1 MIRQDSLG
9 DGIALLVFDSPGPV
23 NTLGAQD
30 NVEFAALIDRLL
42 ADDSVK
48 GIVLTSEK
56 RDFLA
61 GGDLDQLR
69 RVAVPADAIVIVTP
83 FLKALRKLET
93 GGKPVVAALNGTALG
108 GGFELALACHR
119 RIAADVPSARFG
131 LPEVTLGLM
140 PGGGGTQRLP
150 RLIGIAAAAP
160 LLLEGKRLKPA
171 EALKAGMIDAV
182 VPPEKLRDEAKAWAM
197 ANPNAVQSWDVKGF
211 KLPGFAP
218 QSAEGRMFFMG
229 SWTRLHKRSAN
240 CDLASEAILQVLHH
254 GLERGLDAGI
264 AIETR
269 HFARLAASPDAKAKI
284 RTLFVAT
291 TDAKAMKMRPKA
303 VPPSKPAR
311 VTVIGGGVM
320 GRGIAYV
327 AAQAGMQVDLIDVSE
342 ETAAKGR
349 EAIANNADRDA
360 ERGRLR
366 GGSPAEVIDRIR
378 GTASYDGLASADI
391 VVEAVFERAD
401 VKRDVLKRA
410 AAVARPGTPIASNT
424 SSIPITELASAIPDP
439 SCMIGLHF
447 FSPVERM
454 PLVEVIRTAEASDGT
469 LARALDFLK
478 AIDKT
483 PVVVRD
489 GLGFFTSRIV
499 TTYSSETMNLLA
511 EGVPPQLIDNA
522 ATNAGFSIG
531 PASLCDLTTMPLL
544 KDIFASMRGDGSR
557 ISDRGSVA
565 RETVGKLVDAGR
577 VGKVKGNGIYTYNGD
592 TRDPWDGLAACLG
605 TKPSPLD
612 EATVRERLLYVQS
625 LEAIR
630 ALEDGV
636 VMRPIDGDLASVLGW
651 GYPAH
656 LGGVFSYVDRVG
668 AAEFA
673 KRAGDYAAQFGGR
686 FEPPTML
693 REMAKNNRR
702 FHEL

>member
-1 MIRQDSLG
+1 MIRQEDLG
-9 DGIALLVFDSPGPV
+9 DGIALIVFDSEGPV

-30 NVEFAALIDRLL
+30 NVAFAGLIDRLL
-42 ADDSVK
+42 SDETVK
-48 GIVLTSEK
+48 GIVLSSAK

-69 RVAVPADAIVIVTP
+69 RVQTPADAIAIVTP
-83 FLKALRKLET
+83 FVKAIRKLET
-93 GGKPVVAALNGTALG
+93 GGKPVVAALNGAALG

-119 RIAADVPSARFG
+119 RIAADVPHARFG

-140 PGGGGTQRLP
+140 PGAGGTQRLP

-160 LLLEGKRLKPA
+160 LLLEGRRLKPA
-171 EALKAGMIDAV
+171 DALKAGMIDSVA
-182 VPPEKLRDEAKAWAM
+182 PPEKLREEAKAWAL
-197 ANPNAVQSWDVKGF
+197 ANPNAVQPWDVKGY
-211 KLPGFAP
+211 KLPGFSP

-229 SWTRLHKRSAN
+229 SWTRLHKRSAG

-269 HFARLAASPDAKAKI
+269 HFARLAASHDAKAKI
-284 RTLFVAT
+284 RTLFVST
-291 TDAKAMKMRPKA
+291 TDAKAMKMRPKEIS
-303 VPPSKPAR
+303 PSKPAQIA
-311 VTVIGGGVM
+311 VIGGGVM

-327 AAQAGMQVDLIDVSE
+327 AAQAGMQVELIDVSE
-342 ETAAKGR
+342 ETASKGR
-349 EAIANNADRDA
+349 DAIAKSAERDF
-360 ERGRLR
+360 ERGRMR
-366 GGSPAEVIDRIR
+366 GGSVTDVISRIR
-378 GTASYDGLASADI
+378 ASSGYEGIQTSDI

-401 VKRDVLKRA
+401 LKREVLAKA
-410 AAVARPGTPIASNT
+410 ATFVKSGTPIASNT
-424 SSIPITELASAIPDP
+424 SSIPIADLAAAIPDP
-439 SCMIGLHF
+439 SCMLGLHF

-454 PLVEVIRTAEASDGT
+454 PLVEVIRAGATSDQT

-511 EGVPPQLIDNA
+511 EGVAPQLIDNA
-522 ATNAGFSIG
+522 AVNAGFSLG
-531 PASLCDLTTMPLL
+531 PVALCDMVTMPLL
-544 KDIFASMRGDGSR
+544 KDIFASMRGDGNR
-557 ISDRGSVA
+557 IADRGSVA
-565 RETVGKLVDAGR
+565 RETVGKLADVGR
-577 VGKVKGNGIYTYNGD
+577 VGKLKGNGVYDYHGD
-592 TRDPWDGLAACLG
+592 MREPWPGLVACLG
-605 TKPSPLD
+605 TKPSSLD
-612 EATVRERLLYVQS
+612 EATVRQRLLYVQS

-630 ALEDGV
+630 TLEEGIV
-636 VMRPIDGDLASVLGW
+636 ARAIDGDLASVLGW

-673 KRAGDYAAQFGGR
+673 RRAQDYADRFGGR
-686 FEPPTML
+686 FAPSSL
-693 REMAKNNRR
+693 LLEMAKDNRR

>member
-1 MIRQDSLG
+1 MIRQEDLR
-9 DGIALLVFDSPGPV
+9 DGIALVVFDSPGPV

-30 NVEFAALIDRLL
+30 NVEFASLIDRLL
-42 ADDSVK
+42 ADESVK

-69 RVAVPADAIVIVTP
+69 RVQTPADAIAIVTP
-83 FLKALRKLET
+83 FLKALGKLET

-160 LLLEGKRLKPA
+160 LLLEGRRLKPSD
-171 EALKAGMIDAV
+171 ALAAGIIDAV
-182 VPPEKLRDEAKAWAM
+182 VPPEKLREEAKAWAL
-197 ANPNAVQSWDVKGF
+197 ANPNAAQPWDVKGF

-229 SWTRLHKRSAN
+229 SWTRLHKRSAG

-284 RTLFVAT
+284 RTLFVGT
-291 TDAKAMKMRPKA
+291 TDAKAMKMRPKDVA
-303 VPPSKPAR
+303 PTRPAR
-311 VTVIGGGVM
+311 VAVIGGGVM

-327 AAQAGMQVDLIDVSE
+327 AAQAGMQVDLIDVSDE
-342 ETAAKGR
+342 AAAKAR
-349 EAIANNADRDA
+349 DAIAKSAERDS

-366 GGSPAEVIDRIR
+366 GTVTDVIGRIR
-378 GTASYDGLASADI
+378 PTAGYDGIATSDI
-391 VVEAVFERAD
+391 VVEAVFERPD
-401 VKRDVLKRA
+401 LKRDVLKRA
-410 AAVARPGTPIASNT
+410 AAAARPGTPIASNT
-424 SSIPITELASAIPDP
+424 SSIPITELAAAIPDP
-439 SCMIGLHF
+439 SRMLGLHF

-454 PLVEVIRTAEASDGT
+454 PLVEVIRTAATSDET

-478 AIDKT
+478 SIDKT

-511 EGVPPQLIDNA
+511 EGVAPQLIDNA
-522 ATNAGFSIG
+522 AVNTGFSIG
-531 PASLCDLTTMPLL
+531 PVTLCDLTTMPLL
-544 KDIFASMRGDGSR
+544 KDIFASMRGDGNR
-557 ISDRGSVA
+557 VADRGSVA
-565 RETVGKLVDAGR
+565 RDTVGKLADAGR
-577 VGKVKGNGIYTYNGD
+577 VGKAKGNGVYGYSGD
-592 TRDPWDGLAACLG
+592 VRDPWNGLAGCLG
-605 TKPSPLD
+605 TKPSSLD

-630 ALEDGV
+630 TLEEGV
-636 VMRPIDGDLASVLGW
+636 VTRPIDGDLASVLGW

-673 KRAGDYAAQFGGR
+673 GRARDYAARFGGR
-686 FEPPTML
+686 FEPPAML
-693 REMAKNNRR
+693 LEMAKDNRK

>member
-1 MIRQDSLG
+1 V
-9 DGIALLVFDSPGPV
+9 ALLVFDSPGPV
-23 NTLGAQD
+23 NTLGAAD
-30 NVEFAALIDRLL
+30 NVEFSGLIDRLM
-42 ADDSVK
+42 ADEQVK

-61 GGDLDQLR
+61 GGDLDQLH
-69 RVAVPADAIVIVTP
+69 RVETPADAIAIVTP
-83 FLKALRKLET
+83 FLKAIRKLET

-108 GGFELALACHR
+108 GGLELALACHR
-119 RIAADVPSARFG
+119 RIAADVASARFG
-131 LPEVTLGLM
+131 LPEDTLGLM

-171 EALKAGMIDAV
+171 DALAARIIDAV
-182 VPPEKLRDEAKAWAM
+182 VPPEKLREEAKAWVL
-197 ANPNAVQSWDVKGF
+197 ANPNAAQPWDVKGF

-229 SWTRLHKRSAN
+229 SWTRLHKRSAS

-254 GLERGLDAGI
+254 GLERSLDAGI

-284 RTLFVAT
+284 RTLFVGT
-291 TDAKAMKMRPKA
+291 TDAKAMKMRPKD
-303 VPPSKPAR
+303 VPQTKPAR
-311 VTVIGGGVM
+311 VAVIGGGVM

-327 AAQAGMQVDLIDVSE
+327 AAQSGLQVDLIDVSDE
-342 ETAAKGR
+342 VAAKSR
-349 EAIANNADRDA
+349 QSIAKNAERDA

-366 GGSPAEVIDRIR
+366 GGSHADVIGRIHATSDY
-378 GTASYDGLASADI
+378 GGIAKSDL
-391 VVEAVFERAD
+391 VVEAVFERPD
-401 VKRDVLKRA
+401 LKRDVLKRA

-424 SSIPITELASAIPDP
+424 SSIPIAELASAISDP

-454 PLVEVIRTAEASDGT
+454 PLVEVVRTDATSDAT

-489 GLGFFTSRIV
+489 GLGFFTSRVV

-511 EGVPPQLIDNA
+511 EGVSPQLIDNA
-522 ATNAGFSIG
+522 AVNAGFALG
-531 PASLCDLTTMPLL
+531 PVSLCDMVTMPLL
-544 KDIFASMRGDGSR
+544 KDIFASMRGDGNR
-557 ISDRGSVA
+557 VADRGSVA
-565 RETVGKLVDAGR
+565 RETVGKLADAGR
-577 VGKVKGNGIYTYNGD
+577 VGKIKGNGVYTYNGEA
-592 TRDPWDGLAACLG
+592 RDPWDGLAACLG
-605 TKPSPLD
+605 TSSSPLD

-630 ALEDGV
+630 TLEEGIV
-636 VMRPIDGDLASVLGW
+636 ARPIDADLAAVLGW

-656 LGGVFSYVDRVG
+656 LGGVFSYVDRIG
-668 AAEFA
+668 AAPFA
-673 KRAGDYAAQFGGR
+673 RRAAEYANRFGGR
-686 FEPPTML
+686 FAPPAML
-693 REMAKNNRR
+693 IEMAKDNRR
-702 FHEL
+702 FHAL

>member
-1 MIRQDSLG
+1 MIRQQDLG
-9 DGIALLVFDSPGPV
+9 DGIALLVFSSSGPV
-23 NTLGAQD
+23 NTLGAAD
-30 NVEFAALIDRLL
+30 NIELAGLIDRLM
-42 ADDSVK
+42 ADEAVK
-48 GIVLTSEK
+48 GIVLSSDK

-69 RVAVPADAIVIVTP
+69 RVQTPTDAIAIVTP

-119 RIAADVPSARFG
+119 RIAADQPSARFG

-160 LLLEGKRLKPA
+160 LLLEGKRQKPA
-171 EALKAGMIDAV
+171 EALAAGMIHAV
-182 VPPEKLRDEAKAWAM
+182 VAPDKLLDEAKAWAL
-197 ANPNAVQSWDVKGF
+197 ANPNAAQSWDVKGY
-211 KLPGFAP
+211 KLPGLAP

-229 SWTRLHKRSAN
+229 SWTRLHKRSAAG
-240 CDLASEAILQVLHH
+240 DLASEAILQVLHH

-269 HFARLAASPDAKAKI
+269 YFARLAASADAKAKI
-284 RTLFVAT
+284 RTLFVGT
-291 TDAKAMKMRPKA
+291 TDAKAMKMRPKDVA
-303 VPPSKPAR
+303 PIKPAQ
-311 VTVIGGGVM
+311 VAVIGGGVM

-327 AAQAGMQVDLIDVSE
+327 AAQAGLKVELIDVSDE
-342 ETAAKGR
+342 VAQKSR
-349 EAIANNADRDA
+349 DAIAKSAERDS

-366 GGSPAEVIDRIR
+366 GGTAGEVMSRIHA
-378 GTASYDGLASADI
+378 TTSYDSVASSDI
-391 VVEAVFERAD
+391 VVEAVFERPD
-401 VKRDVLKRA
+401 LKREVLKKA
-410 AAVARPGTPIASNT
+410 AALVRPGTPIASNT
-424 SSIPITELASAIPDP
+424 SSIPITELASAVPDP
-439 SCMIGLHF
+439 SCMLGLHF

-454 PLVEVIRTAEASDGT
+454 PLVEVIRTGSTSDQT

-478 AIDKT
+478 SIDKT

-511 EGVPPQLIDNA
+511 EGVTPQFIDNA
-522 ATNAGFSIG
+522 AVNAGFSIG
-531 PASLCDLTTMPLL
+531 PVSLCDLTTMPLL
-544 KDIFASMRGDGSR
+544 KDIFASMRGDGNR

-565 RETVGKLVDAGR
+565 RETVGRLAEAGR
-577 VGKVKGNGIYTYNGD
+577 VGKAKGNGVYTYNGD
-592 TRDPWDGLAACLG
+592 VRDPWDGLAACLD

-612 EATVRERLLYVQS
+612 ETTVRERLLYVQS

-630 ALEDGV
+630 TLEEGIV
-636 VMRPIDGDLASVLGW
+636 TRPIDGDLASVLGW

-673 KRAGDYAAQFGGR
+673 RRAKDYAARFGGR
-686 FEPPTML
+686 FEPPAML
-693 REMAKNNRR
+693 LDMARDDRR
-702 FHEL
+702 FHAL